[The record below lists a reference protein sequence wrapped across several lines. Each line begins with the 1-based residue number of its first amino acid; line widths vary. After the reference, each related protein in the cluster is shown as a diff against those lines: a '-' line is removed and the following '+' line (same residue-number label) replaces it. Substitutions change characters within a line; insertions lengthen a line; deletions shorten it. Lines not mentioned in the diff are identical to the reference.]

1 MRILLI
7 LCSSLL
13 FSATSN
19 FNVEGMMCAT
29 NCAGKVQKAVESLD
43 GIQSCK
49 INYDKSTMAV
59 EYDEKKVD
67 DKLIM
72 KTLNE
77 NTTYSCSL
85 KKDDEPEKGFFK
97 RIFSWF

>member
-7 LCSSLL
+7 LCLSFL

-29 NCAGKVQKAVESLD
+29 NCVNKAQNAVESLD
-43 GIQSCK
+43 GIKSCK
-49 INYDKSTMAV
+49 INFDKSTMVV

-67 DKLIM
+67 DKLII

-77 NTTYSCSL
+77 NTTFSCSL
-85 KKDDEPEKGFFK
+85 EKDEEPKKGFFK
-97 RIFSWF
+97 RIFGWF